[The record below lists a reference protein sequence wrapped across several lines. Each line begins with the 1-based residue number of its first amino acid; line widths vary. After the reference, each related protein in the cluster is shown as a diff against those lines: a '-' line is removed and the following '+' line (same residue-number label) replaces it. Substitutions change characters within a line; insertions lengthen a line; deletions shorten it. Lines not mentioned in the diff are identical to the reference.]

1 MKKVTFL
8 SVLLC
13 FFFLA
18 FDAQAQGKLPK
29 IELNV
34 NNPLVQSV
42 IKKALQEYIPK
53 VTGKDEKV
61 KSIDFR
67 SNKKVG
73 ETIALKGTVLFEN
86 PKAALGNGNYRFKLK
101 MNSNLL
107 QPKIHYL
114 KLQVFRVWFIRF
126 YRRVI

>member
-1 MKKVTFL
+1 MKKITLL
-8 SVLLC
+8 SVLFCL
-13 FFFLA
+13 FFVA
-18 FDAQAQGKLPK
+18 FDAQAQIKLPK
-29 IELNV
+29 IEFNV
-34 NNPLVQSV
+34 NNPLVQSL

-67 SNKKVG
+67 SNKKIG
-73 ETIALKGTVLFEN
+73 ETTALKGTVLFEN

-114 KLQVFRVWFIRF
+114 KLQVVRIWFIRF
-126 YRRVI
+126 YKRVI